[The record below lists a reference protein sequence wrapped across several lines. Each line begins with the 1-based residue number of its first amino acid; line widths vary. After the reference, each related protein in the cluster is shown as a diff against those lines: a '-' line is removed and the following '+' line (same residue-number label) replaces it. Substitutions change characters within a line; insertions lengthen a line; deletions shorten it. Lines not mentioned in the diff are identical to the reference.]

1 VRLDGAQVEALEVV
15 DKSIDGEVSGKLFR
29 FLSAM
34 HPSLSRAERQSFA
47 EYDADSWYPWNEET
61 ASRFNELMRSAPR
74 DSSFARGFAYVA
86 QKAIP
91 EGRYLSV
98 PELLEHL
105 DRLPSA
111 FRGEYGSGFEARL
124 EEPFKARISYAGMPG
139 FANSCIA
146 VAGELAQRLQ
156 ASGGKGVRVRHV
168 EGCRL
173 QDEER
178 CNFEVTWK
186 SEADPR
192 GAELM
197 AASSLLGEEA
207 QDLLVPETD
216 RDLREP
222 VSAENWNFADDAL
235 PGEDAPLQEDA
246 PPADPAE
253 ATLAHEIAPSH
264 EITPPAE
271 PVPALVQE
279 SLQEPIQAQV
289 AASTAGGL
297 AEAGLAEAVL
307 SRNVSATSGE
317 DLFGMLKQR
326 LEVADRQAALYEQAR
341 GEIDLLRSELN
352 RAGEEHRH
360 ALDEAEER
368 ISETRVQLAALKDN
382 IRKLVSDH

>member
-1 VRLDGAQVEALEVV
+1 MV
-15 DKSIDGEVSGKLFR
+15 DRSIDGEISGKLFR

-61 ASRFNELMRSAPR
+61 ARRFNELMRSAPR

-98 PELLEHL
+98 SELLEYL
-105 DRLPSA
+105 DRLPAA
-111 FRGEYGSGFEARL
+111 FRGEYGSGFEVRL
-124 EEPFKARISYAGMPG
+124 EEPFKARISYVGMPG
-139 FANSCIA
+139 FSNSCIA

-197 AASSLLGEEA
+197 AASSLLGEEDQLDEEV

-222 VSAENWNFADDAL
+222 VSAENWNFADEAL
-235 PGEDAPLQEDA
+235 SGEDAPLQEDA
-246 PPADPAE
+246 
-253 ATLAHEIAPSH
+253 
-264 EITPPAE
+264 PPAE

-279 SLQEPIQAQV
+279 SLQEPVQAQV
-289 AASTAGGL
+289 VAGIAGGL

-307 SRNVSATSGE
+307 SGNVSATSGD

-352 RAGEEHRH
+352 RAGEEHRR
-360 ALDEAEER
+360 ALDEAEQR
-368 ISETRVQLAALKDN
+368 TNETRVQLAALKDN
-382 IRKLVSDH
+382 IRKLVSDR

>member
-1 VRLDGAQVEALEVV
+1 MV
-15 DKSIDGEVSGKLFR
+15 DKSIDGEVSGTLFR

-34 HPSLSRAERQSFA
+34 HPSLSRAERQSYA

-197 AASSLLGEEA
+197 AASSLLGEET
-207 QDLLVPETD
+207 QDLLVPETSG
-216 RDLREP
+216 DLSEP

-235 PGEDAPLQEDA
+235 PGEGAPLQEDA
-246 PPADPAE
+246 PPTDTDE
-253 ATLAHEIAPSH
+253 ATLAHKIAPAH
-264 EITPPAE
+264 EIVPPAE
-271 PVPALVQE
+271 PVSAPVSAPVLEPAL
-279 SLQEPIQAQV
+279 AQV
-289 AASTAGGL
+289 AVSTAGGPSEAGL

-307 SRNVSATSGE
+307 SRNVSATSGD

-352 RAGEEHRH
+352 RAGEEHRR
-360 ALDEAEER
+360 ALDEAEQR

-382 IRKLVSDH
+382 IRKLVSDR

>member
-1 VRLDGAQVEALEVV
+1 MV

-98 PELLEHL
+98 PELLEYL
-105 DRLPSA
+105 DRLPAA

-192 GAELM
+192 GVELV

-207 QDLLVPETD
+207 PDLLVPETD

-222 VSAENWNFADDAL
+222 VSAENWNFSDEAL
-235 PGEDAPLQEDA
+235 PGDND
-246 PPADPAE
+246 E
-253 ATLAHEIAPSH
+253 ASLAQEIAPAR
-264 EITPPAE
+264 EIKPPAE
-271 PVPALVQE
+271 PVLPPVQE
-279 SLQEPIQAQV
+279 SLREPAEAQV

-307 SRNVSATSGE
+307 SGNVSATSGD

-341 GEIDLLRSELN
+341 GEIDLLRGELN
-352 RAGEEHRH
+352 RAGEEHRR
-360 ALDEAEER
+360 ALDEAEQR

>member
-1 VRLDGAQVEALEVV
+1 MV

-34 HPSLSRAERQSFA
+34 HPSLSRAERQSYA

-197 AASSLLGEEA
+197 AASSLLGEET
-207 QDLLVPETD
+207 QDLLVPETG

-235 PGEDAPLQEDA
+235 PGEDAPLQEDS
-246 PPADPAE
+246 PPADTAE
-253 ATLAHEIAPSH
+253 ATLAREIALPH
-264 EITPPAE
+264 EITPPVE
-271 PVPALVQE
+271 PVPAPVQE
-279 SLQEPIQAQV
+279 PVQAQV
-289 AASTAGGL
+289 AVSTAGGL
-297 AEAGLAEAVL
+297 AEAGLADAVL
-307 SRNVSATSGE
+307 SRNVSATSGD

-352 RAGEEHRH
+352 RAGEEHRR
-360 ALDEAEER
+360 ALDEAEQR

-382 IRKLVSDH
+382 IRKLVSDR

>member
-1 VRLDGAQVEALEVV
+1 VV

-47 EYDADSWYPWNEET
+47 EYDADSWYPWNGEI

-98 PELLEHL
+98 PELLEYL

-111 FRGEYGSGFEARL
+111 FRGEYGSGFETRL

-216 RDLREP
+216 GDLRES
-222 VSAENWNFADDAL
+222 VSADNWNFADDAQ
-235 PGEDAPLQEDA
+235 PGEDVPLQEDA
-246 PPADPAE
+246 QPADTDE
-253 ATLAHEIAPSH
+253 ATLAHEAAPPH
-264 EITPPAE
+264 EITPPPE
-271 PVPALVQE
+271 PVTAPVTAPVSPPVQE
-279 SLQEPIQAQV
+279 SLQESTQAQV
-289 AASTAGGL
+289 AESTAGGL
-297 AEAGLAEAVL
+297 AEVL
-307 SRNVSATSGE
+307 STRNASVTSGD

-326 LEVADRQAALYEQAR
+326 LEVADHQAALYEQAR

-352 RAGEEHRH
+352 RAGEEHRR
-360 ALDEAEER
+360 ALDEAEQR

-382 IRKLVSDH
+382 IRKLVSDR

>member
-1 VRLDGAQVEALEVV
+1 MV

-47 EYDADSWYPWNEET
+47 EYDADSWYPWNGET

-98 PELLEHL
+98 PELLEYL

-111 FRGEYGSGFEARL
+111 FRGEYGSGFETRL

-216 RDLREP
+216 SDLREP
-222 VSAENWNFADDAL
+222 VSAENWNFADDA
-235 PGEDAPLQEDA
+235 Q
-246 PPADPAE
+246 PADTDE
-253 ATLAHEIAPSH
+253 ATLAHEITPPAD

-271 PVPALVQE
+271 LVTAPVTAPVSPPVQE
-279 SLQEPIQAQV
+279 SLQESTQAQV
-289 AASTAGGL
+289 AESTAGGL
-297 AEAGLAEAVL
+297 AEVL
-307 SRNVSATSGE
+307 SARNASVTSGD

-326 LEVADRQAALYEQAR
+326 LEVADHQAALYEQAR
-341 GEIDLLRSELN
+341 GEIDLLRTELN
-352 RAGEEHRH
+352 RAGEEHRR
-360 ALDEAEER
+360 ALDEAEQR

-382 IRKLVSDH
+382 IRKLVSDR